1 MTETRENPA
10 RPEGKS
16 GEKMLKRMNRSH
28 GPLRDFGLSK
38 ISWRPDMRI
47 LDVGCGGGATIQD
60 MLKLSVGSVI
70 DGVDYS
76 EVSVAQSKELNQEYL
91 EIRCHISQGDVTKL
105 PFGEN
110 TYDLVTGVE
119 TVYFWPEAE
128 KAFREILR
136 VLKPSG
142 IFAVL
147 NEGSD
152 PDQCDWP
159 KIDGFLRIYR
169 PEELEA
175 LMRDAGFEEIK
186 IYHGK
191 DQMICVTGRKT
202 G

>member
-76 EVSVAQSKELNQEYL
+76 EV
-91 EIRCHISQGDVTKL
+91 
-105 PFGEN
+105 
-110 TYDLVTGVE
+110 
-119 TVYFWPEAE
+119 TVQRAE
-128 KAFREILR
+128 
-136 VLKPSG
+136 SG
-142 IFAVL
+142 ISG
-147 NEGSD
+147 NQMPYQSGRC
-152 PDQCDWP
+152 DQAAIW
-159 KIDGFLRIYR
+159 
-169 PEELEA
+169 
-175 LMRDAGFEEIK
+175 
-186 IYHGK
+186 GK
-191 DQMICVTGRKT
+191 HL
-202 G
+202 